1 MRNLIIIL
9 ILLILPLGGVAKAKL
24 SIENTRWFVD
34 DNTFI
39 QGGFFSNSL
48 QASPYEI
55 IFLEYGKCEYIG
67 RLEASCT
74 WTKNSNGVTYIINKY
89 SSVNIEYSEKTFVG
103 TASADGKSWKI
114 SGQLLER
121 NVNPISKQYDR
132 HFKECEYL
140 GFKKGTEKMGQCVLQ
155 IKNAET
161 QIAKANAQISSSQAQ
176 QRSAEAAD
184 TANRIV
190 ILNETLKLLNPPRQ
204 NFNCQARPF
213 GIHTNIYC
221 N

>member
-1 MRNLIIIL
+1 MRKLIIIL
-9 ILLILPLGGVAKAKL
+9 ILLILPLGGVAKAK

-39 QGGFFSNSL
+39 EGGFFSRSL
-48 QASPYEI
+48 KTSPYEI

-67 RLEASCT
+67 STEASCT

-89 SSVNIEYSEKTFVG
+89 SSVNIEYTEKTFVG
-103 TASADGKSWKI
+103 MASADGKSWKI

-132 HFKECEYL
+132 YFKECEYL

-155 IKNAET
+155 IKNAEIILA
-161 QIAKANAQISSSQAQ
+161 QSNAQISSSQAQ
-176 QRSAEAAD
+176 QRTAESAD
-184 TANRIV
+184 TLNRV
-190 ILNETLKLLNPPRQ
+190 ILLNESLKLLNPPRN
-204 NFNCQARPF
+204 NFNCQAKPF
-213 GIHTNIYC
+213 GIYTNISC
-221 N
+221 R